1 MICRVMTINGRRT
14 SVRMERRFW
23 EALED
28 VAQHRRLT
36 MAALVSQIDERRG
49 AAPLTRVLRITAVSH
64 FRELLNRPA
73 DLAALCRPDHHDS
86 GGHQDNDRAN
96 PGQQARHL
104 AEQQPA

>member
-1 MICRVMTINGRRT
+1 MMRRVMTINGRRT
-14 SVRMERRFW
+14 SVRMERGFW

-36 MAALVSQIDERRG
+36 MTDLVSQIDEGRG
-49 AAPLTRVLRITAVSH
+49 EAPLTRELRITAVSH

-73 DLAALCRPDHHDS
+73 ELAGLCRSHHHDG
-86 GGHQDNDRAN
+86 GGHKDYDRAN
-96 PGQQARHL
+96 PGQHVRHL

>member
-1 MICRVMTINGRRT
+1 MIRRVMIINGRRT
-14 SVRMERRFW
+14 SVRMERGFW

-36 MAALVSQIDERRG
+36 MADLVSQIDEGRG
-49 AAPLTRVLRITAVSH
+49 EAPLTRALRITAVSH

-73 DLAALCRPDHHDS
+73 ELAGLCRSHHHDS
-86 GGHQDNDRAN
+86 GGHKDDYRAN
-96 PGQQARHL
+96 PGQHPRHL